1 MVDTK
6 KEKENFCQAQH
17 NIRRDDD
24 DNGKFGWAIKNMCF
38 RRIWQKRNTNVYALC
53 VLSGSGHKNGNV
65 QILCLY
71 VQGLVA
77 EREKVV
83 VQGITI
89 KYQFV

>member
-1 MVDTK
+1 LDGPSRTCVSEEYGK
-6 KEKENFCQAQH
+6 KE
-17 NIRRDDD
+17 
-24 DNGKFGWAIKNMCF
+24 
-38 RRIWQKRNTNVYALC
+38 NTNVYALC

-65 QILCLY
+65 QIPCLY

-77 EREKVV
+77 EREKVI